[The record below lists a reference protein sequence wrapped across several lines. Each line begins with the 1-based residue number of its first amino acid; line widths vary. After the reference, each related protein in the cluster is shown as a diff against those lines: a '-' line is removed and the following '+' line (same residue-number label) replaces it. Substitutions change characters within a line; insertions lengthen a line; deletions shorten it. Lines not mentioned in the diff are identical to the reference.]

1 MPTVTTPAATTT
13 EPVATPIP
21 PEELEQVAAPVALYP
36 DSLLA
41 QVLMASTYPLEIVQ
55 ADRWVKANPS
65 LKGDA
70 LADALNKQTWDAS
83 VKSLVNFPQVLT
95 MMSEKLEWTIKLGD
109 AFIADQKA
117 VMDAVQK
124 LRAKAKDNG
133 NLQSNQQQTV
143 TVEQAPAA
151 APNQPAQQTIVIQSA
166 QPSTVY
172 VPAYNPSVV
181 YGTWPYPAYPPV
193 YYPPPGYAVA
203 GAAISFGAGVA
214 LGAAWGHAWG
224 NCNWHGGDVD
234 VDVNRN
240 TNFNRSIDRNTA
252 RTNIENRTRNTA
264 GARTNSF
271 QHDPAHR
278 KGAPYRDA
286 STNQRYRGTAGSQQ
300 AAQARSAYRGRA
312 EAGRQDIARGGASA
326 YRGGGAAAAR
336 PAAANRGAAGTYN
349 RQPST
354 PRSYSTGTR
363 SSGFSGAGSSA
374 ANTRA
379 ASYRGQSSRA
389 SSSYSRPSGG
399 GGARMGGG
407 SRAGGRGGG
416 GRGGGRR

>member
-1 MPTVTTPAATTT
+1 
-13 EPVATPIP
+13 
-21 PEELEQVAAPVALYP
+21 
-36 DSLLA
+36 
-41 QVLMASTYPLEIVQ
+41 MASTYPLEVVQ

-65 LKGDA
+65 LKDQA
-70 LADALNKQTWDAS
+70 LADALNKQAWDAS
-83 VKSLVNFPQVLT
+83 VKSLVNFPQVLA
-95 MMSEKLEWTIKLGD
+95 MMSEKLDWTIKLGD

-124 LRAKAKDNG
+124 LRAKARDNG
-133 NLQSNQQQTV
+133 NLQSNQEQTV
-143 TVEQAPAA
+143 TVEQAP
-151 APNQPAQQTIVIQSA
+151 PNQPAQQTIVIQSA
-166 QPSTVY
+166 QPNTVY
-172 VPAYNPSVV
+172 VPTYNPTVV
-181 YGTWPYPAYPPV
+181 YGPWPYPAYPPV
-193 YYPPPGYAVA
+193 YYTPPGYTAA
-203 GAAISFGAGVA
+203 AAAISFGAGVA

-252 RTNIENRTRNTA
+252 RTNIENRSRNTAA

-286 STNQRYRGTAGSQQ
+286 STNQRYRGTAANQQ

-326 YRGGGAAAAR
+326 YRGGAAGATAGR
-336 PAAANRGAAGTYN
+336 PQAANRGSAGSYNRQAGSYN
-349 RQPST
+349 RQPSS

-363 SSGFSGAGSSA
+363 SSGFSGAGSGA

-379 ASYRGQSSRA
+379 ASARGQSSRA

-407 SRAGGRGGG
+407 SRGGGRAGGG